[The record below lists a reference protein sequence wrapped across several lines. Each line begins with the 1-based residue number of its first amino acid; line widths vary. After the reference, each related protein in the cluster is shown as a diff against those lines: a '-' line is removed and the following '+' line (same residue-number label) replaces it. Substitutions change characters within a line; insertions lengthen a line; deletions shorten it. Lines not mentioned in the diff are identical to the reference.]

1 MFNYAYGFAG
11 FDACGCLPENC
22 FVLFLNNKS
31 IAVKC
36 NGQIHKKT
44 SSLFSV
50 KSFASRNGLHEI
62 SSSKATKI
70 KTVTLSTTYG
80 LADAVCGLCTCGG
93 LLACC
98 FALFLKKTEKN
109 VCRFFFIFFPTAPM
123 VRKLN

>member
-11 FDACGCLPENC
+11 FDACGCLPACC
-22 FVLFLNNKS
+22 FVLFLNNKI

-36 NGQIHKKT
+36 NGQIRKKT

-70 KTVTLSTTYG
+70 KIVTLSTTYG
-80 LADAVCGLCTCGG
+80 LADAVCGLCACGG

-98 FALFLKKTEKN
+98 FALFLKKTEKMY
-109 VCRFFFIFFPTAPM
+109 VDFFQFFSNCPHG
-123 VRKLN
+123 